1 MTLGNQ
7 LAISRGRPVGFD
19 YLRILLSLA
28 VIGWH
33 TIIVCYGRDAETQFW
48 TGWLRPVW
56 SFIVPSFFALSG
68 FLVAGSLLRNSL
80 PAFLTL
86 RGVRIFPALAVEVL
100 ISALLIGPI
109 VTVYPLS
116 TYFSDP
122 LFFRYFFNL
131 IGHVQYQLPGV
142 FVGMPGPDFV
152 NMQLW
157 TIPKELEC
165 YVLISIIGLIR
176 LHTRPWTLLL
186 ALLAVTA
193 AIFGREAWTGHFPEL
208 NSQPPGGVIVM
219 AFLFGVALYLLRDS
233 VPFHWSIGLASLVSG
248 SFLLSFG
255 TTMYLS
261 VLPVAYLTVYLGL
274 LNPPRT
280 LLSAAADYS
289 YGIYLYGFPVQQTVA
304 FFFPSTRVWYL
315 NFVLSVLIS
324 GVLAF
329 LSWTLVES
337 KAHERRRDAVRFA
350 EWCFENVKLL
360 ILRKTIG
367 LGQRGS
373 AGDIS

>member
-19 YLRILLSLA
+19 YLRIMLSLA

-33 TIIVCYGRDAETQFW
+33 TIIVCYGRDAETPLW

-56 SFIVPSFFALSG
+56 SVIVPSFFALSG

-100 ISALLIGPI
+100 ISAMLIGPL
-109 VTVYPLS
+109 VTAYPLS

-131 IGHVQYQLPGV
+131 IGHVQYRLPGV
-142 FVGMPGPDFV
+142 FLGMPGPDYV

-165 YVLISIIGLIR
+165 YVLISMIGLIR
-176 LHTRPWTLLL
+176 LHTRPWMLFF

-193 AIFGREAWTGHFPEL
+193 AIFGREVWTGVFPEL
-208 NSQPPGGVIVM
+208 NAQPPGGVIVM
-219 AFLFGVALYLLRDS
+219 AFLFGVALYMLRDS
-233 VPFHWSIGLASLVSG
+233 FPFHWSLGLASLVMGWFS
-248 SFLLSFG
+248 LSFG
-255 TTMYLS
+255 ATMYLS
-261 VLPVAYLTVYLGL
+261 ALPVAYLTVYVGL

-289 YGIYLYGFPVQQTVA
+289 YGIYLYGFPVQQSVA

-315 NFVLSVLIS
+315 NFILSVLIS
-324 GVLAF
+324 GGLAF
-329 LSWTLVES
+329 LSWTFVES
-337 KAHERRRDAVRFA
+337 KAHERRRDVVLVVERVFA
-350 EWCFENVKLL
+350 YVKSL
-360 ILRKTIG
+360 IQRKAIG
-367 LGQRGS
+367 LSHHGS
-373 AGDIS
+373 EPL